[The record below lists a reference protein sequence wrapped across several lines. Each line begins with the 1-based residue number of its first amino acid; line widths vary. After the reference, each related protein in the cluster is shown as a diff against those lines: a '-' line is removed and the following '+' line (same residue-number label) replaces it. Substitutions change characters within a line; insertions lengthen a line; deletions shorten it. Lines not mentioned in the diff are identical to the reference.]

1 MEQFVTAYT
10 FVEFY
15 GRGERE
21 REREN
26 WNVTVP

>member
-21 REREN
+21 RES